1 MSGSFK
7 LLSTKRFLPL
17 FIAQFLGAFNDN
29 VFKNAMVIL
38 LTYRAAETL
47 RPDLLVPLAAGL
59 FILPFFIFSAMA
71 GQLADKYEKA
81 KLVRLI
87 KLYELP
93 CMLLGAY
100 GFYLGDPFVLL
111 FGLFLLGT
119 QAAFFGP
126 VKYGILPELLPEDE
140 LIGGNGLVEA
150 GTFLAILIGTI
161 AGGLYILGE
170 NGVLIVSALMT
181 GISLIGWAVSFA
193 IPIGEPAAPEI
204 KVGWNIVTET
214 WGIMKFARIRDD
226 VFLCIIGI
234 SWFWLIGATFLS
246 QFPVYTKDYLHA
258 DETVVTLFLTIFS
271 LGIGIGSVLCS
282 LLMRGRIHGSYVPWG
297 ALGMTIFMFIVYLA
311 SSDYSIDRE
320 APMQSFVPFIESARN
335 LPILIGL
342 LSLAV
347 CGGIYIVPLYAIMQ
361 ARTDKSHR
369 ARVVAS
375 NNVMN
380 AFFMVLSSLLIIAML
395 AMHFTVLDVFLT
407 VALVNLPVAW
417 LVRRLVKDQQL
428 KQKERGYV

>member
-1 MSGSFK
+1 MPRSFT
-7 LLSTKRFLPL
+7 LLTTKRFLPM

-59 FILPFFIFSAMA
+59 FILPFFLFSAMA

-81 KLVRLI
+81 RLVRLI

-93 CMLLGAY
+93 CMLLGTY
-100 GFYLGDPFVLL
+100 GFYTGEPLVLL

-150 GTFLAILIGTI
+150 GTFLAILIGTMV
-161 AGGLYILGE
+161 GGLYILGE
-170 NGVLIVSALMT
+170 NGVWIISSLMV
-181 GISLIGWAVSFA
+181 GISLIGWAVSFM
-193 IPIGEPAAPEI
+193 IPHGVPAAPDI
-204 KVGWNIVTET
+204 KIGWNMVTET
-214 WGIMKFARIRDD
+214 WAIMKFARIRED

-258 DETVVTLFLTIFS
+258 DETVVTLFLTLFS
-271 LGIGIGSVLCS
+271 LGIGIGSILCS
-282 LLMRGRIHGSYVPWG
+282 LLMRGRIHGGYVPWG
-297 ALGMTIFMFIVYLA
+297 ALGMTVFTFIVYL
-311 SSDYSIDRE
+311 SSSGYSIDRE
-320 APMQSFVPFIESARN
+320 APMQSVAQFIESTQN
-335 LPILIGL
+335 YPILVSL
-342 LSLAV
+342 LLLAV

-369 ARVVAS
+369 ARVIAS

-380 AFFMVLSSLLIIAML
+380 ALFMVLSSLLIIAML
-395 AMHFTVLDVFLT
+395 AMHFTVLDVFIT
-407 VALVNLPVAW
+407 IAIINLPVAW
-417 LVRRLVKDQQL
+417 LVRRLVKEQQS